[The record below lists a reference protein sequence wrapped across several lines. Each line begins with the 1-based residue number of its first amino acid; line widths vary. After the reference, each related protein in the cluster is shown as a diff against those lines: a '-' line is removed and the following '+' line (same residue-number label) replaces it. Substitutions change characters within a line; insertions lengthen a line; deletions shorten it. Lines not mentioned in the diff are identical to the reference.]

1 MNSSN
6 ISTNFTINKIKPKP
20 KYKSL
25 KKFKDDFLF
34 KFLYKH
40 QKGSNRKILNWILY
54 KNLSIFSEIIY
65 NKKFNNI
72 EAKKNKDF
80 VFYRLKKKYFS
91 KKLVIYFFYL
101 TFFAKKKNF
110 LRLKFF
116 YNLLNSLLLKGF
128 FLSLKNK
135 ISSQGFNFIFKNS
148 EEFLIFFDYLKNLKF
163 LEFNEIFLKKFLAS
177 FYDSKS
183 FFLYKTVL
191 FSVKRNPGFFFK
203 KCKILK
209 IWLKFLHFKF
219 YDQVLDYDYKNNFS
233 SVKSEY
239 LFLRKKK
246 KSRFIQFFFFRKK
259 KKKIRYHCLFYKFWK
274 LNIFLKKQN
283 IKLSSS
289 SFLSKRLRVLR
300 KYLMVD
306 FHNKDYKKEFI
317 IKRFPILLNKI
328 ELFKLVNSFNRI
340 KKYSYFL
347 SKISNNPKFEE
358 GISKNFI
365 SKIFRNYV
373 KNLNYLKSQHNWH
386 LNKIKSGLI
395 CYYGKLK
402 KNFNPSISKN
412 FLKAVFFLGD
422 NFEKYN
428 RFSKYK
434 KRKFFI
440 NSFGSF
446 SYFERYLKKRNGI
459 LLKFQYN
466 KMNKIRNSI
475 KFARTSYFFVNNR
488 ISPFKNKML
497 YLQKLTLFLG
507 NLKKKQ
513 VKFYIS
519 KALKFKADSIKFFL
533 ISLESRIDVILFRL
547 GFFRSFGDIRNF
559 ILKKNVFL
567 VKNNK
572 NKSILT
578 SNFHLKNNDLFFI
591 NKKEEIFFKFLKE
604 AIFRKIVL
612 FQIPEYIE
620 FNFFSFKG
628 VFLTPLVSETS
639 VFYPLSSSDF
649 FNGTLENLRDILK

>member
-246 KSRFIQFFFFRKK
+246 KSRFI
-259 KKKIRYHCLFYKFWK
+259 
-274 LNIFLKKQN
+274 
-283 IKLSSS
+283 
-289 SFLSKRLRVLR
+289 
-300 KYLMVD
+300 
-306 FHNKDYKKEFI
+306 
-317 IKRFPILLNKI
+317 
-328 ELFKLVNSFNRI
+328 
-340 KKYSYFL
+340 
-347 SKISNNPKFEE
+347 
-358 GISKNFI
+358 
-365 SKIFRNYV
+365 
-373 KNLNYLKSQHNWH
+373 
-386 LNKIKSGLI
+386 
-395 CYYGKLK
+395 
-402 KNFNPSISKN
+402 
-412 FLKAVFFLGD
+412 
-422 NFEKYN
+422 
-428 RFSKYK
+428 
-434 KRKFFI
+434 
-440 NSFGSF
+440 
-446 SYFERYLKKRNGI
+446 
-459 LLKFQYN
+459 
-466 KMNKIRNSI
+466 
-475 KFARTSYFFVNNR
+475 
-488 ISPFKNKML
+488 
-497 YLQKLTLFLG
+497 
-507 NLKKKQ
+507 
-513 VKFYIS
+513 
-519 KALKFKADSIKFFL
+519 
-533 ISLESRIDVILFRL
+533 
-547 GFFRSFGDIRNF
+547 
-559 ILKKNVFL
+559 
-567 VKNNK
+567 
-572 NKSILT
+572 
-578 SNFHLKNNDLFFI
+578 
-591 NKKEEIFFKFLKE
+591 
-604 AIFRKIVL
+604 
-612 FQIPEYIE
+612 
-620 FNFFSFKG
+620 
-628 VFLTPLVSETS
+628 
-639 VFYPLSSSDF
+639 
-649 FNGTLENLRDILK
+649 